1 VVGGGG
7 DKKAV
12 ASRVEEL
19 RASIQKSTSDYDRE
33 KYQER
38 LAKLQGGVA
47 ILKVGGATESEVK
60 ERKYRV
66 DDAVHAV
73 RAAAEEGVVPGGG
86 AALLRA
92 SAAVEK
98 LKLEGDEA
106 TGARVIARALRAPVA
121 NIARNAGFDPSV
133 VTQETLEE
141 DAGKVFDAAAGT
153 FVDAFKEGLVDPA
166 KVVRCGLQNAAS
178 AASMLLTSGA
188 VIVELK
194 DKKKAVAGAVH

>member
-1 VVGGGG
+1 
-7 DKKAV
+7 
-12 ASRVEEL
+12 
-19 RASIQKSTSDYDRE
+19 
-33 KYQER
+33 
-38 LAKLQGGVA
+38 
-47 ILKVGGATESEVK
+47 VGGATESEVK

-66 DDAVHAV
+66 DDAVHAM

-92 SAAVEK
+92 AAAVEK

-106 TGARVIARALRAPVA
+106 TGARVLARALRAPVG
-121 NIARNAGFDPSV
+121 NIARNAGFDASV

-141 DAGKVFDAAAGT
+141 PAGRVFDAMKGE
-153 FVDAFKEGLVDPA
+153 FVDAHKTGLIDPA
-166 KVVRCGLQNAAS
+166 KVVRCALQNAAS

-194 DKKKAVAGAVH
+194 DQKKAIAGAIH